1 MERLQ
6 ELLEEQLDQA
16 NAEKIGKAEEVAD
29 SLEAEIQALRKRDNE
44 MKDLARCEDHIHYLQ
59 VGEKMRGDE
68 TRRSWHPPTAF
79 VLSPPLQTCES
90 MNAPL
95 ETGDL
100 PAVVVHQ
107 EASFLPVQ
115 QVILDLRDQ
124 VEELLNQELSKI
136 LKQGLQNICSSVS
149 RESRSPFNMKRF

>member
-1 MERLQ
+1 MSSTNTFC
-6 ELLEEQLDQA
+6 LL
-16 NAEKIGKAEEVAD
+16 
-29 SLEAEIQALRKRDNE
+29 
-44 MKDLARCEDHIHYLQ
+44 
-59 VGEKMRGDE
+59 
-68 TRRSWHPPTAF
+68 T
-79 VLSPPLQTCES
+79 PPLQTCES

-136 LKQGLQNICSSVS
+136 IKQGLQNICVPAS
-149 RESRSPFNMKRF
+149 RQSRCPFNIKCF